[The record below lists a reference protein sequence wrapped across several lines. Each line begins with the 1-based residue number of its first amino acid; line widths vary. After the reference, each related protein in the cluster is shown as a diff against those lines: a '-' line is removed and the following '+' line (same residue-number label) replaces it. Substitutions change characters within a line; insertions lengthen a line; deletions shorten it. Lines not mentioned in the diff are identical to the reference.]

1 MTPEEEQQIKE
12 YSRAIAKI
20 LYKSTTGEQLT
31 SLAKIEEVVRSQMRK
46 HVMPEVG
53 FFYRKCHRRKQRI
66 QTKNKKYYWRTA
78 NYKLSSTKARN

>member
-31 SLAKIEEVVRSQMRK
+31 SLAKIEEVVRSQMQEY
-46 HVMPEVG
+46 VMPEVG
-53 FFYRKCHRRKQRI
+53 VF
-66 QTKNKKYYWRTA
+66 
-78 NYKLSSTKARN
+78 LSKMPQEKAADTNEK